1 MLPERIHGKARLQA
15 AEFGRSSTYLVAE
28 KADTMYVE
36 ALIGRDT
43 VNTLPPSTMGAFRDH
58 SITTP
63 DAAEHDVAGARAT
76 LDETERLGIS
86 QENVAKEQATDG
98 VKQFAAA
105 LDKVL
110 AAVTQTRTPCEG
122 DRSAMLV

>member
-1 MLPERIHGKARLQA
+1 
-15 AEFGRSSTYLVAE
+15 
-28 KADTMYVE
+28 MYVE

-43 VNTLPPSTMGAFRDH
+43 VNTLPSSTMGAFRDH
-58 SITTP
+58 GIATP

-86 QENVAKEQATDG
+86 QEYVAKEQVTDG
-98 VKQFAAA
+98 VKQFADAF
-105 LDKVL
+105 DKVL

-122 DRSAMLV
+122 GRSAMLV